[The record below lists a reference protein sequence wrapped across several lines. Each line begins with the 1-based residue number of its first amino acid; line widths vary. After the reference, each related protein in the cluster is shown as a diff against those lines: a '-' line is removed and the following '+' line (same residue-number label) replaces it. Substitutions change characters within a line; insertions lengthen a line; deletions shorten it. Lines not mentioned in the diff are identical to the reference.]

1 MSIMKNY
8 ILGILI
14 AATTLVGLQSF
25 KPAPVSFDGEGIVV
39 IVNKDNPVTELTS
52 GSAKLYYLRKIKRRW
67 PAIEKTIKPVDR
79 KGSPALKNAFFTQV
93 LEMSVEAGNNYFT
106 QRQFSNSEMP
116 PVQLD
121 SDEEVVSYVAE
132 NIGAI
137 GYISKSAYQ
146 SSRDKVKAVLILD

>member
-1 MSIMKNY
+1 MKKY
-8 ILGILI
+8 ILGILVTAI
-14 AATTLVGLQSF
+14 VVLGLQSF
-25 KPAPVSFDGEGIVV
+25 KPAPASFEGEGIVV
-39 IVNKDNPVTELTS
+39 IVNKDNPVTELNN

-79 KGSPALKNAFFTQV
+79 KGSPALKTAFFTQV
-93 LEMSVEAGNNYFT
+93 LEMTVEAGNNYFT

-121 SDEEVVSYVAE
+121 SDAEVISYVAE

-146 SSRDKVKAVLILD
+146 TSQDKVKAVLILD